1 MIFAND
7 KKKNKMFFVLFIVF
21 CLLIYTLLTKNNNKK
36 TKHINKD
43 NKETNK
49 NNKEHDNDNDNKEH
63 DIRKHDI
70 KEQDIRKHDIKEQ
83 DNKENSMDIKK
94 NKDNNKKEKE
104 LIDKIKQLADYMYT
118 NESFLE
124 LLKKETNNI
133 HNLMPKNVIEMNII
147 NDGKNTDI
155 YKLLFQVENKNK
167 INNDFILSEF
177 KTMEKHTYAY
187 TVLLFPSYLPNGE
200 IVHRYLL
207 GAILVAHMLKN
218 RFQNYDL
225 YKNKING
232 TKADVIC
239 MVTPDINNNIIDI
252 LKLFYDYVI
261 TVPYISW
268 SDYSLSNEII
278 NDQNKFIRI
287 EDLSKGNLNKSHGF
301 CKVMTKLNIFN
312 SQLLKYKKI
321 VLLDADIIPLG
332 FYDTLFTLE
341 TPAGWLEFRHH
352 QMINLGID
360 PTNDRSTLCIHSQKI
375 LPFLTDL
382 NNKYSSDINASI
394 LVIEPNI
401 NLFNEMINELKT
413 PLDKWF
419 GNNKEHSGFWY
430 MDKFY
435 DHYKFP
441 EQNYL
446 TKKFSGKWK
455 CIDVVYS
462 KWIKNA
468 NDSLG
473 ISLAGVVEKP
483 WEIQSINH
491 MLFNEKDTVFSVSDC
506 IQEGNERKLVKI
518 VYYIINTYIF
528 DVFLKIHTEK
538 NYKFMKDAIMK
549 NNLKLIPT
557 FINPWIKSNEQNY
570 FDFNSLPDK
579 LYNNLSNDQL
589 KILYLLNNNN
599 DKSKI
604 KGELYYKYLEN
615 KNNIIKL

>member
-1 MIFAND
+1 MMFAN
-7 KKKNKMFFVLFIVF
+7 KKKNKIFFILFMVLCV
-21 CLLIYTLLTKNNNKK
+21 LMYTLLKNNNNKDPEHKKEHKKEYDIKENNKSNTKENTKNN
-36 TKHINKD
+36 TKDIKD
-43 NKETNK
+43 NTK
-49 NNKEHDNDNDNKEH
+49 DV
-63 DIRKHDI
+63 
-70 KEQDIRKHDIKEQ
+70 
-83 DNKENSMDIKK
+83 KENVKNDMKK
-94 NKDNNKKEKE
+94 NDTDIIADKNTKEFE
-104 LIDKIKQLADYMYT
+104 LINKIKQIADYMYT

-124 LLKKETNNI
+124 LLKKEIYNI
-133 HNLMPKNVIEMNII
+133 HNLMPKNVIEMNVI
-147 NDGKNTDI
+147 NENKNTDI

-177 KTMEKHTYAY
+177 KVMNRHMYAY

-218 RFQNYDL
+218 RFHNYDL
-225 YKNKING
+225 YKNNTRG
-232 TKADVIC
+232 TKADIIC
-239 MVTPDINNNIIDI
+239 MVTPDIDNDIIEI

-268 SDYSLSNEII
+268 SDYNLSDEIRYNE
-278 NDQNKFIRI
+278 NKFIHI
-287 EDLSKGNLNKSHGF
+287 QDLSKGNLNNSHGF

-312 SQLLKYKKI
+312 SQLFKYKKV

-352 QMINLGID
+352 QMINLGLD

-394 LVIEPNI
+394 LVIEPDI

-419 GNNKEHSGFWY
+419 GINKEHSGFWY

-455 CIDVVYS
+455 CIDVVYT

-473 ISLAGVVEKP
+473 ISLAGIIEKP

-491 MLFNEKDTVFSVSDC
+491 ILFNEKDTVFSVSDC

-528 DVFLKIHTEK
+528 DIFLKVYTNK
-538 NYKFMKDAIMK
+538 NYIFMKNIIMK
-549 NNLKLIPT
+549 NNLKLISNS
-557 FINPWIKSNEQNY
+557 INPWVKSNEKNY
-570 FDFNSLPDK
+570 FDFISLPDK
-579 LYNNLSNDQL
+579 LYGNLSNDQL
-589 KILYLLNNNN
+589 KILYLLNNNH